1 MYVNELNAVTNSV
14 LTPGDHYGEE
24 SDWRLPV
31 LIDGLAAHNN
41 ILTAEQARDLLN
53 DVSQDTF
60 TEWSAVYNLS
70 DFSVDLYVDRHY
82 EHPYHYG

>member
-1 MYVNELNAVTNSV
+1 MIYTHPENGYASYAIADLDV
-14 LTPGDHYGEE
+14 
-24 SDWRLPV
+24 
-31 LIDGLAAHNN
+31 I
-41 ILTAEQARDLLN
+41 TAEQARDLLN
-53 DVSQDTF
+53 DVSKGTF